1 MYKTD
6 LSVKIKSLEMKN
18 PVMPASGAF
27 DYFEDN
33 ANVYPMNTLGAIMLK
48 SIHRRER
55 FGNKPPRIAEITAGM
70 MNSVGIPSSGIEK
83 FLAENQPKKYAA
95 LDVPVIISIS
105 GNSPEDYVQ
114 ICQML
119 EGNPYFA
126 AIEMNLSCPNVGT
139 GLQLASDEVLLG
151 RTVQACRTVSTFPLL
166 VKLSPNVTSIKKLA
180 QIAEECGADALTIAN
195 TYMGMKIDI
204 RKRAP
209 LLGNLSGGVSGP
221 AIKPLTMYH
230 VYQAFQAVKIPIIGC
245 GGIMGWEDA
254 IEYLM
259 AGASAVQVGA
269 GNFVNPMLM
278 KEVIDG
284 IDSYLEK
291 NGFHSVRD
299 IVGIANHQNDD
310 LSCECSIGH

>member
-6 LSVKIKSLEMKN
+6 ISVKIKSLKMKN
-18 PVMPASGAF
+18 PVMPASGAY

-33 ANVYPMNTLGAIMLK
+33 ANVFPMNTLGAIMLK
-48 SIHRRER
+48 SINRRER
-55 FGNKPPRIAEITAGM
+55 FGNPPPRIAEITAGM
-70 MNSVGIPSSGIEK
+70 MNSVGIPSVGIDK
-83 FLAENQPKKYAA
+83 FLSENQPKKYAV

-105 GNSPEDYVQ
+105 GNSPEDYVE
-114 ICQML
+114 ICQKL
-119 EGNPYFA
+119 EGNPYLA

-151 RTVQACRTVSTFPLL
+151 RTVQACRHMSSFPLII
-166 VKLSPNVTSIKKLA
+166 KLSPNVTHINKLA

-195 TYMGMKIDI
+195 TYMGLKIDI
-204 RKRAP
+204 KKRKP
-209 LLGNLSGGVSGP
+209 WLGNTTGGVSGP
-221 AIKPLTMYH
+221 AIKPLTLYH
-230 VYQAFQAVKIPIIGC
+230 VFQAYRAVTIPIIGC

-254 IEYLM
+254 VEYFM

-284 IDSYLEK
+284 IDNYLDK
-291 NGFHSVRD
+291 NGFKSLQD
-299 IVGIANHQNDD
+299 IIGIANQKNPGTDCGCN
-310 LSCECSIGH
+310 L